1 MNGLDLLVV
10 VAAALAAVGGWR
22 LGLITR
28 ALGWVG
34 AVLGLA
40 IGVSVVPAISR
51 WIDPGTDA
59 GVLLLGAGCFILL
72 ASAGQA
78 VGVAIGSRLRPHP
91 EDEIVRAMDAAG
103 GSLLGV
109 AGVVVILWLLVPLMA
124 STQGWVAQSTRSS
137 AIAQV
142 VTDHLPDPPE
152 QVAELERSL
161 AAGQFPTILAGLQ
174 PAPELPPPPEGSPV
188 DAATLEQAA
197 SSTARL
203 QSRACDL
210 VQSGSGYSVGD
221 GLWATNAHVVA
232 GAEGIE
238 LTTPD
243 GASGRGRVVA
253 FDPSVDL
260 ALVRSDLRRPAFT
273 LVSPTEDVGGL
284 VLGFPGGGP
293 FEPSPFLIG
302 DELTATGYDIYD
314 EALVRRD
321 LLVMASQLE
330 PGDSGSA
337 LLDAA
342 GRVVGTAVAIA
353 PDRPGVA
360 YALRA
365 EAVQE
370 LVAAAGSA
378 PVDTGRCLG

>member
-1 MNGLDLLVV
+1 MNGLDVLVAIAAV
-10 VAAALAAVGGWR
+10 LAALGGWR

-40 IGVSVVPAISR
+40 IAVSVVPAISR
-51 WIDPGTDA
+51 WIDPGSDA
-59 GVLLLGAGCFILL
+59 GVLLLGAGCFVLL

-78 VGVAIGSRLRPHP
+78 AGVAIGSRLRPHP
-91 EDEIVRAMDAAG
+91 EDAVVRAMDAAG
-103 GSLLGV
+103 GSVLGV
-109 AGVVVILWLLVPLMA
+109 LGVVVILWLLVPLMA

-137 AIAQV
+137 AIAQA
-142 VTDHLPDPPE
+142 VTDHLPDPPD

-161 AAGQFPTILAGLQ
+161 AAGQFPTVLAGLQ
-174 PAPELPPPPEGSPV
+174 PTPELPPPPEGSPV
-188 DAATLEQAA
+188 DAATLERAA
-197 SSTARL
+197 SGTAKL
-203 QSRACDL
+203 QSRACEL
-210 VQSGSGYSVGD
+210 VQSGSGYSVGS

-232 GAEGIE
+232 GADAIE

-243 GASGRGRVVA
+243 GARGRGRVVA
-253 FDPSVDL
+253 FDPRVDL
-260 ALVRSDLRRPAFT
+260 AIVRSDLDRPAFDLAPPAT
-273 LVSPTEDVGGL
+273 QVGGL

-321 LLVMASQLE
+321 LLVMAAQLE

-337 LLDAA
+337 LLDAQ

-370 LVAAAGSA
+370 MVGRAGDA